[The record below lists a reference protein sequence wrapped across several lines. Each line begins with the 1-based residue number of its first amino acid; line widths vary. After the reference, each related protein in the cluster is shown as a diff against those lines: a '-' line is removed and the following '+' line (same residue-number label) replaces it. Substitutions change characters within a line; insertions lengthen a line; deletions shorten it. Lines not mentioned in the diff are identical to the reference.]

1 MQGST
6 DIEMLRGALQEA
18 EDELC
23 ALGDTLVNEGWD
35 TTTITLTLNV
45 VRIALYGNDGTG
57 QGVDKFEGARQAL
70 NDVRAAEAAAVN

>member
-23 ALGDTLVNEGWD
+23 ALSDTLVNEGWD
-35 TTTITLTLNV
+35 TTTISFAHHGRRWFRFDN
-45 VRIALYGNDGTG
+45 
-57 QGVDKFEGARQAL
+57 
-70 NDVRAAEAAAVN
+70 

>member
-6 DIEMLRGALQEA
+6 DIGMLRGALQEA

-35 TTTITLTLNV
+35 TTTTLTLNV
-45 VRIALYGNDGTG
+45 VRIALYGNDGAG

-70 NDVRAAEAAAVN
+70 NDVRAAEAAAGN